1 MENENNVFAKNL
13 IFYRKQKKLLQRELA
28 TALEVSTSAVSNW
41 ESGINYPRLDTVYK
55 ICDVLEISVGQ
66 LLGLGDL
73 RYSCEEQT
81 LIEAYKKQ
89 FAMQEAV
96 RKLLGID

>member
-41 ESGINYPRLDTVYK
+41 ESGINYPRLDTVYR

-66 LLGLGDL
+66 LLGLGASQ
-73 RYSCEEQT
+73 YSWDDQE
-81 LIEAYKKQ
+81 LLDAYKEHPE
-89 FAMQEAV
+89 MQEAV
-96 RKLLGID
+96 RRLLGIE

>member
-28 TALEVSTSAVSNW
+28 TTLEVSTSAVSNW

-66 LLGLGDL
+66 LLGIGDL
-73 RYSCEEQT
+73 QCSRDDQA
-81 LIEAYKKQ
+81 LLEAYKEHPE
-89 FAMQEAV
+89 MQEAV
-96 RKLLGID
+96 RKLLGI

>member
-28 TALEVSTSAVSNW
+28 TALEVSTSAASNW

-66 LLGLGDL
+66 LLGLGASQ
-73 RYSCEEQT
+73 YSQDDQE
-81 LIEAYKKQ
+81 LLNAYKEHPE
-89 FAMQEAV
+89 MQEAV
-96 RKLLGID
+96 RKLLGI

>member
-28 TALEVSTSAVSNW
+28 AALEVSTSAVSNW

-66 LLGLGDL
+66 LLGLGGSQHN
-73 RYSCEEQT
+73 YEEQA
-81 LIEAYKKQ
+81 LLDAYKQ
-89 FAMQEAV
+89 HPAMQDAI
-96 RKLLGID
+96 RRLLEIE